1 MTDERASRPPGPIDR
16 IARFADGRSAVA
28 VVTVWAAAEAIAF
41 PIVPDVLVG
50 LLVLAAPRRA
60 VVLFTAVLVGAVAGS
75 LVLYAFAST
84 APDAATSMVL
94 GVLGVR
100 PAMFDE
106 ALVRLASGEPWRM
119 AGFGPG
125 TPLKV
130 DTLAWALDG
139 QGPVGL
145 VVGVVVNRITRV
157 LPVILVSALVGVVA
171 PRQLRRWA
179 WPAILVYAG
188 FWLAVYASYLR

>member
-1 MTDERASRPPGPIDR
+1 VTDPRASRPLGPIDR

-28 VVTVWAAAEAIAF
+28 VVTIWAAAEAIAF

-60 VVLFTAVLVGAVAGS
+60 VILFGAVLAGAIAGS
-75 LVLYAFAST
+75 LVLYAFASA
-84 APDAATSMVL
+84 APDPATAMVL

-100 PAMFDE
+100 PAMLDE
-106 ALVRLASGEPWRM
+106 AVVRLAAGEPWQM

-130 DTLAWALDG
+130 DTLAWALNG
-139 QGPVGL
+139 QGPLGL
-145 VVGVVVNRITRV
+145 VVGVVVNRVTRV
-157 LPVILVSALVGVVA
+157 LPVILVSALVGAIA

-179 WPAILVYAG
+179 WPVIVVYTG
-188 FWLAVYASYLR
+188 LWIAVYAAYLR